1 MSNRVIIVGAAIL
14 LGGACTD
21 MQGIPDYSC
30 PNTVT
35 SCRVVQSE
43 FYGYQRACTTTCTT
57 FGNTGRDEDDDDDA
71 DDSGAEVAS
80 ASSAQSEAVPASAAP
95 DRNLGAAPAPDMTRY
110 SAFEGECQR
119 DSQCGPG
126 KCVSGSCYYGC
137 QSDAQCGSGDRCSV
151 ESGVR
156 VCQPDPNPAIVCT
169 RSAQCDEEE
178 ACLNG
183 GCRQTCTS
191 TEQCTNLLDRCANG
205 FCVPDRR
212 PLGECVVNSECDDGL
227 VCLDGSCVPACPA
240 DEQEGGVCL
249 AEPSRPSLQ
258 PAPEAQTP
266 NELPTPATPT
276 SPSDEESDATPS
288 DDAPAATE
296 DDAPS
301 ASDDTPASSEEDVAP
316 APDDGEAPV
325 ADEGD
330 EAAAGAGDSD
340 ASEESGEPA
349 SESSDPEANAPIPLA
364 G

>member
-21 MQGIPDYSC
+21 MQGIPDYAC
-30 PNTVT
+30 QDTVT

-57 FGNTGRDEDDDDDA
+57 FGNTGRDRDDDDDDDA
-71 DDSGAEVAS
+71 DAEAGQEVAT
-80 ASSAQSEAVPASAAP
+80 ASSAQSEAAPASTEP
-95 DRNLGAAPAPDMTRY
+95 NRNLGAAPAPDMTRY
-110 SAFEGECQR
+110 SAFEGACQR

-156 VCQPDPNPAIVCT
+156 VCQPDPNPAIECT
-169 RSAQCDEEE
+169 RTAQCDDEQ

-183 GCRQTCTS
+183 GCRQTCSS

-205 FCVPDRR
+205 FCIPDRR

-227 VCLDGSCVPACPA
+227 VCLDGSCVAACPA

-249 AEPSRPSLQ
+249 SEPSRPALQ
-258 PAPEAQTP
+258 PVPEDQTP
-266 NELPTPATPT
+266 NELPTPAAPAA
-276 SPSDEESDATPS
+276 PSDEGSNPTPSDEAPAAPESDVPSAS
-288 DDAPAATE
+288 DDAPAA
-296 DDAPS
+296 DD
-301 ASDDTPASSEEDVAP
+301 D
-316 APDDGEAPV
+316 EAPV
-325 ADEGD
+325 ADAD
-330 EAAAGAGDSD
+330 EAAGSDDSD

-349 SESSDPEANAPIPLA
+349 SESTDPEANAPIPLA